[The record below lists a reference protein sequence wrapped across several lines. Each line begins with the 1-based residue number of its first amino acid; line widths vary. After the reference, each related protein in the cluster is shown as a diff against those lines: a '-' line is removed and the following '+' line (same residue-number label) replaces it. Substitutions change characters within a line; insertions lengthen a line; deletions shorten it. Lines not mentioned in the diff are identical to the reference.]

1 MASFSAVI
9 EHLHEVNLVSML
21 VRFAIALLG
30 GGIIGMSRGKR
41 QHAAGLRTHL
51 LVCIGAAMTS
61 LMSLYVSCQ
70 LGITGDVFRIPAQV
84 ISGIGF
90 LGAGTILV
98 RNKSVVT
105 GLTTAAG
112 VWCTASI
119 GVAVGYGFYE
129 GALICAVI
137 AVITTSLLTLLEI
150 NQKKLVYF
158 YVELEDATQTT
169 QVVRELRARLPE
181 INKVDVATA
190 KSGRAGAIALIVSI
204 NRVADE
210 EHYLGIFEEQ
220 SSVVFA
226 VAE

>member
-1 MASFSAVI
+1 MIQIWEKLTEFNALSVC
-9 EHLHEVNLVSML
+9 
-21 VRFAIALLG
+21 VRLLLACLLG
-30 GGIIGMSRGKR
+30 GLIGLERGR
-41 QHAAGLRTHL
+41 HGRAAGLRTHI
-51 LVCIGAAMTS
+51 LVCIGSAMTS
-61 LMSLYVSCQ
+61 LMSLYVSCAM
-70 LGITGDVFRIPAQV
+70 GITGDVFRIPAQV

-129 GALICAVI
+129 GALICAVVAI
-137 AVITTSLLTLLEI
+137 ITTSLLTLLEI

-158 YVELEDATQTT
+158 YVELEDASATTQT
-169 QVVRELRARLPE
+169 VRELRARLPE
-181 INKVDVATA
+181 INKVDVAAA
-190 KSGRAGAIALIVSI
+190 KSGRPGAIALVVSL
-204 NRVADE
+204 NRIGDE
-210 EHYLGIFEEQ
+210 AHYLELFEQ
-220 SSVVFA
+220 QDGVVFA

>member
-1 MASFSAVI
+1 MIQIWERLTEFNALSVAVR
-9 EHLHEVNLVSML
+9 LLL
-21 VRFAIALLG
+21 ACLLG
-30 GGIIGMSRGKR
+30 GLIGLERGR
-41 QHAAGLRTHL
+41 HGRAAGLRTHI

-129 GALICAVI
+129 GALICAVVAI
-137 AVITTSLLTLLEI
+137 ITTSLLTLLEI

-158 YVELEDATQTT
+158 YVELEDASATTQT
-169 QVVRELRARLPE
+169 VRELRARLPE
-181 INKVDVATA
+181 ITKVDVAAA
-190 KSGRAGAIALIVSI
+190 KSGRPGAIALVVSL
-204 NRVADE
+204 NRIGDE
-210 EHYLGIFEEQ
+210 AHYLELFEQ
-220 SSVVFA
+220 QDGVVFA

>member
-1 MASFSAVI
+1 MLHIWEKLTEFNVLSVAVR
-9 EHLHEVNLVSML
+9 LLL
-21 VRFAIALLG
+21 ACLLG
-30 GGIIGMSRGKR
+30 GLIGLERGR
-41 QHAAGLRTHL
+41 HGRAAGLRTHI

-181 INKVDVATA
+181 INKVDVATD
-190 KSGRAGAIALIVSI
+190 KSGRAGAIALIISL

-220 SSVVFA
+220 SGVVFA